1 MKIILKPGL
10 DLKSLHF
17 IDMRGEII
25 EPVSIIQTRE
35 ELDINVTNL
44 TNGIYILEL
53 ISKNEVSRVK
63 VVIEKR
69 D

>member
-1 MKIILKPGL
+1 
-10 DLKSLHF
+10 
-17 IDMRGEII
+17 MRGEII